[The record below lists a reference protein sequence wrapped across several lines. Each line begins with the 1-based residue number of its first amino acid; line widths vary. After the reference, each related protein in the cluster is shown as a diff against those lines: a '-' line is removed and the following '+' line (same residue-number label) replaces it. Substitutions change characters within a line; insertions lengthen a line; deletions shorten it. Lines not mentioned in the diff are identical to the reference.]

1 MIIDISTAVG
11 HHCDYVSLWQVK
23 CAIGVHFDR
32 RWLDLNRG
40 ITLQMRNTILFQ
52 VIIFLF
58 WVATLKRYKQ
68 RERSLPDLTPSTG
81 AIDVIFTIFLFVVE
95 KNYIIN
101 HLSYCA
107 NTKRSH
113 NDKVQLEWHKP
124 KPMQSLWRNANPSL
138 YYCLLIA

>member
-1 MIIDISTAVG
+1 MIIDRSTAVG
-11 HHCDYVSLWQVK
+11 HQCDYVSLWQIK
-23 CAIGVHFDR
+23 CAIGVQFDR

-68 RERSLPDLTPSTG
+68 REKSLPWFDSIHWG
-81 AIDVIFTIFLFVVE
+81 YWCDFQNIFILVE

-113 NDKVQLEWHKP
+113 NDKVQLEWVKP
-124 KPMQSLWRNANPSL
+124 KPVQRLWRNSNPSL